1 MPGPKRPPAAALFAS
16 RALLL
21 AVGLLLALWP
31 ETRARAG
38 GSPACR
44 PQRPQDF
51 LVRKNYLRAGALEA
65 GAHARSLR
73 YRVERNGSVAAPGVP
88 SLGRPPASSF
98 AQSTTLMGKPVSLHR
113 AVVPALACVERR
125 IKQACRATPYEPSA
139 LGGYRERNTF
149 HTGEV
154 TNHLFGIALDIDP
167 HRNPCCHCVE
177 PWSSDPKCAR
187 KASTPFERAALPKCW
202 VEAFERYG
210 FYWLGH
216 DVLEDTMH
224 FEFLGDPARVGR

>member
-1 MPGPKRPPAAALFAS
+1 MPGPMRVPFVL
-16 RALLL
+16 RALLPAL
-21 AVGLLLALWP
+21 ALLVGLWP
-31 ETRARAG
+31 ETHVEAKG
-38 GSPACR
+38 EVVCR

-65 GAHARSLR
+65 GAHTRALR
-73 YRVERNGSVAAPGVP
+73 YRVEHYGSVAAAGVP
-88 SLGRPPASSF
+88 PLGRPPASSF
-98 AQSTTLMGKPVSLHR
+98 AQATTFMGKPVRLHR
-113 AVVPALACVERR
+113 AVVPALSCVERR
-125 IKQACRATPYEPSA
+125 IKQTCRATPYEPSA

-177 PWSSDPKCAR
+177 PWSSDPKCAV
-187 KASTPFERAALPKCW
+187 KASSPFERAALPKCW